1 MVLAFRNT
9 ERVGRDEIADR
20 TGVPAR
26 TISRIL
32 ARRGAPH
39 LSRLDPITGQLIRA
53 SKTTA
58 VRYERSAPGELVHI
72 DVKKLGRIPE
82 GGGWKAH
89 GRAMGSTAER
99 KRATVGYDYVHSLVD
114 NHSRL
119 AYSKVLPD
127 EKGPTCAAFL
137 ERGISYFA
145 RHGIDRIQRLITD
158 NTWAY
163 RYSLREVCTSSG
175 IKQKFIKPHC
185 PWQNGKVERLNRTL
199 QTEWAYR
206 RVFTS
211 NDQRA
216 AALNPWL
223 EHHNNER
230 RHSALGGQPPIS
242 RLQPTS

>member
-1 MVLAFRNT
+1 M
-9 ERVGRDEIADR
+9 
-20 TGVPAR
+20 
-26 TISRIL
+26 
-32 ARRGAPH
+32 
-39 LSRLDPITGQLIRA
+39 
-53 SKTTA
+53 
-58 VRYERSAPGELVHI
+58 RYERSAPGELVHI
-72 DVKKLGRIPE
+72 DVKKLGRIPD

-99 KRATVGYDYVHSLVD
+99 KRATVGYDYVHSFVD

-185 PWQNGKVERLNRTL
+185 HGRTAKSSASTGPL
-199 QTEWAYR
+199 QTERANR

-223 EHHNNER
+223 EHYNNER